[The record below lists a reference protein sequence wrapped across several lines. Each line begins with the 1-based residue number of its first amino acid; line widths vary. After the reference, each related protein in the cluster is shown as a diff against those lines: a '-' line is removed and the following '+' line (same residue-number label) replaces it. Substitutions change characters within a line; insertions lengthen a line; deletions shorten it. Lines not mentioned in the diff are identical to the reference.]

1 MSAQAAALFQSAS
14 LHSMSKPE
22 RWAVRGLSLLLWALA
37 AGVLAYWVLG
47 ARSGTGVPA
56 ARVAD
61 TAIRSNPQQMANLLG
76 HEEVSAAAV
85 GAAVAANRGQFA
97 LKGVVADQRGG
108 GLAIIAVGNEP
119 ARPVRLGQEVA
130 EGWALRDV
138 GIRSAQLEGRGGQ
151 KLELGF
157 PAAGT
162 QASLGRGQV
171 PAFGA
176 AATPASAPVPAQAP
190 VTSASA
196 PTHAQGQPV
205 PSLAGVPERVR
216 SKNDD

>member
-1 MSAQAAALFQSAS
+1 MSAQAAILFQSAT
-14 LHSMSKPE
+14 LHSMAKPE
-22 RWAVRGLSLLLWALA
+22 RWAVRGLSLLLWALV

-47 ARSGTGVPA
+47 GQSGTGVPA

-61 TAIRSNPQQMANLLG
+61 TVLRSNPQQLASLLG
-76 HEEVSAAAV
+76 HEEVPPAAA
-85 GAAVAANRGQFA
+85 GAEVAAAHGQFA
-97 LKGVVADQRGG
+97 LKGVVADLRGG
-108 GLAIIAVGNEP
+108 GLAIIAAGNEP

-130 EGWALRDV
+130 EGWVLRDV

-176 AATPASAPVPAQAP
+176 AATPASAPVTAQAP
-190 VTSASA
+190 MTSASA

-205 PSLAGVPERVR
+205 PALVGVPERVR